1 MNRDELLDLCERYVR
16 RRMLDGGVA
25 GGPSAALPPVIEIV
39 DGYLHAEISESEKNS
54 LLAYVRGSG
63 HDVDSD
69 ASLGDLDEPVLA
81 ELDDPAGF

>member
-16 RRMLDGGVA
+16 RRMLDGATQYGSA
-25 GGPSAALPPVIEIV
+25 AALPPVIEIV

-54 LLAYVRGSG
+54 LLAYVRGSE
-63 HDVDSD
+63 HDFDSD

-81 ELDDPAGF
+81 ELDDPDHF